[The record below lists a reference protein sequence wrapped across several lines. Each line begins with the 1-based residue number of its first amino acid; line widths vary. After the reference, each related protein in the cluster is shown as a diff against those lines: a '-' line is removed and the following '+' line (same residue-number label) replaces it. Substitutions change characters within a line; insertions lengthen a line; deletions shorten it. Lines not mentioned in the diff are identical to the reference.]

1 MGDKESVSTI
11 SGEIFEDE
19 DSEKS
24 KQTDIGIQ
32 VGKQKQVST
41 SEFDAY
47 KGLTALEKSVIKK
60 VYKILDSQK
69 DLAPSI
75 REKLKAKMVKKLTKK

>member
-1 MGDKESVSTI
+1 MGEKELVNTSSNKI
-11 SGEIFEDE
+11 HEDE
-19 DSEKS
+19 YSEKS
-24 KQTDIGIQ
+24 KDMELEIQ
-32 VGKQKQVST
+32 SGKQKQVSS